1 MGSIQNITFEFWF
14 LFLPVLAAKKMLFA
28 TGVSYDVIKVIIEPA
43 RERKIKSFERIVL
56 LSFARWQKSKKTAD
70 LEVTGEEGT
79 AESKETQ
86 IYAAAAR
93 IICQNMAN
101 VRA

>member
-1 MGSIQNITFEFWF
+1 
-14 LFLPVLAAKKMLFA
+14 MLFA

-56 LSFARWQKSKKTAD
+56 LRFARWQKSKKTAD
-70 LEVTGEEGT
+70 LEVTG
-79 AESKETQ
+79 ESKETQ